1 MKIAFFSDIHA
12 NLPAFEAFLKDVD
25 QVNPDVIYCLG
36 DLVGY
41 NVWPNEIVNE
51 IRKSRIPTI
60 MGNHEEALLTPP
72 EKEDLSS
79 NKGLTKLLLSKENL
93 DFLVNLPRQMTLTYA
108 NSYGK
113 FNLLLVHG
121 SAKSATD
128 YMVED
133 YPENEVLEMMR
144 QHKAD
149 ILLCGH
155 THKPFHRVIK
165 SGDRYKHVINIGSV
179 GKPKDGDTRVCY
191 ALIDLKQSYSSGD
204 ADSLKVIFRRTKYDI
219 EKAANAIEN
228 SCFDKAFAQALR
240 TGK

>member
-1 MKIAFFSDIHA
+1 
-12 NLPAFEAFLKDVD
+12 
-25 QVNPDVIYCLG
+25 
-36 DLVGY
+36 
-41 NVWPNEIVNE
+41 
-51 IRKSRIPTI
+51 
-60 MGNHEEALLTPP
+60 
-72 EKEDLSS
+72 
-79 NKGLTKLLLSKENL
+79 
-93 DFLVNLPRQMTLTYA
+93 MTLSYA

-133 YPENEVLEMMR
+133 YPENEVLDMMR

-179 GKPKDGDTRVCY
+179 GKPKDGDRRLCY
-191 ALIDLKQSYSSGD
+191 ALIEFNQSLNSHNS
-204 ADSLKVIFRRTKYDI
+204 DSLKVNFRRIEYDI
-219 EKAANAIEN
+219 EKAARAVEV
-228 SCFDKAFAQALR
+228 SAFDKALR

>member
-1 MKIAFFSDIHA
+1 
-12 NLPAFEAFLKDVD
+12 
-25 QVNPDVIYCLG
+25 
-36 DLVGY
+36 
-41 NVWPNEIVNE
+41 
-51 IRKSRIPTI
+51 
-60 MGNHEEALLTPP
+60 MGNHEEALLKPQ
-72 EKEDLSS
+72 EREDLSS
-79 NKGLTKLLLSKENL
+79 NKGLTKRLLSKENL
-93 DFLVNLPRQMTLTYA
+93 DFLVNLPRQMTLSYA

-133 YPENEVLEMMR
+133 YPENEVLDMMR

-179 GKPKDGDTRVCY
+179 GKPKDGDRRLCY
-191 ALIDLKQSYSSGD
+191 ALIEFNQSLNSHNS
-204 ADSLKVIFRRTKYDI
+204 DSLKVNFRRIEYDI
-219 EKAANAIEN
+219 EKAARAVEV
-228 SCFDKAFAQALR
+228 SAFDKALR